1 MIKKI
6 YKKVFIFT
14 VVATVV
20 FTTTGCGEL
29 FFGYNRTDTKQALD
43 ESYTFPL
50 KEKETI
56 TGLISYPTASEPD
69 PNKRAIFER
78 LEQKTN
84 VHVDWTAIPSDQ
96 WGDKIALQMVNYK
109 TLQDFVFSGGFSDS
123 NLLKYADQGVIIPL
137 EDYIEKDM
145 PNLKKVFEKY
155 PEYKTMVTATDGH
168 IYSLPWI
175 EQLGEGKTAIQTVGG
190 MSYINKKWL
199 DFLKLEVPTNIE
211 SFENVL
217 QQFKDHASEIQAEF
231 NIEGSIIPMSCIVN
245 NGDQDPAILINGFG
259 EGYGDADKDRHI
271 AVTKDKKVIS
281 AATQE
286 GYKEG
291 IKWLHKLYAKG
302 LIDPECFTQE
312 WSTYVS
318 KGKSGRYGVC
328 FTWDIANIDNL
339 KDWVPLPALTA
350 DIRNITPQNG
360 SFTSGFDRGRCV
372 VTALAK
378 HPALVCSWLDQMYA
392 PMQSPQNNWGTYGE
406 KDKFNI
412 FVMSTNSKG
421 EPMLKHAPLGDV
433 SPVEV
438 REAQS
443 VGGPLAILNEY
454 YNVYVTVPDDAQYRL
469 DWIKDIYTPDMN
481 TKYVYP
487 NVFMSQKD
495 TEEISNLLADI
506 KAEINTKKSDWIM
519 NGMSDEDW
527 NEYIK
532 KLDAYGLQRFLEIY
546 QSYLDKYFE
555 ALGQ

>member
-14 VVATVV
+14 VVATVI

-29 FFGYNRTDTKQALD
+29 FFGYNRADTKQALD

-199 DFLKLEVPTNIE
+199 DFLKLEVPTDIE